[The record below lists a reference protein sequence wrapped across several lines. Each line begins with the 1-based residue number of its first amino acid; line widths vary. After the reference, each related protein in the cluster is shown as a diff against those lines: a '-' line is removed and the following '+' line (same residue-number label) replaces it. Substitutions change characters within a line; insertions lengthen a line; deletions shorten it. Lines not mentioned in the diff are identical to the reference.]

1 MRSLLKKEEKEEEEG
16 EEGQDWAISHV
27 YMHYTGVEEAVGF
40 EFKMA
45 WVHISL
51 LILWI

>member
-40 EFKMA
+40 KFRMA
-45 WVHISL
+45 WVYISL